1 VNDIRLVA
9 TFEVDAQ
16 PNAVRILS
24 RQDCGAL
31 AEALARDLVRL
42 AEPASD
48 GMLVV
53 GGVLLEP
60 GELLRPGLPCWQA
73 LSDLS
78 RSAAR
83 SPDQGGQILAIGAH
97 QGRLPDERLMPPS
110 DRIHGQLLALPVL
123 LLGPDALIE
132 QLEQSLE
139 AELFER
145 GGLHPPSR
153 AAFSQ
158 ASGLDT
164 GHGQWMTLND
174 FIALTHVQMD
184 TVGLGAFWPVVEH
197 ALLRPGESATFDLPG
212 ALEAEW
218 TADPAEV
225 RIRFRT
231 FNDQAGPIEDY
242 ALWTRAFRSLSAL
255 LSVHGM
261 KARIVSDHTVDTDR
275 HALVE
280 ATGPCTFGPGVTEQN
295 HPDCGLLCWTL
306 VEDERQYHLYP
317 LDSEGLVH
325 LQQDFRQRGFEPRRP
340 AGGIQLSS
348 DRQSLQAISNH
359 E

>member
-9 TFEVDAQ
+9 TFEVDAH
-16 PNAVRILS
+16 PNALRILS
-24 RQDCGAL
+24 RQDCATLANAL
-31 AEALARDLVRL
+31 AQDLVRQ
-42 AEPASD
+42 AERASECL
-48 GMLVV
+48 LVV
-53 GGVLLEP
+53 GGGLLEP
-60 GELLRPGLPCWQA
+60 GELLRPGLPCWEA

-97 QGRLPDERLMPPS
+97 QGRLPDERLTPTGDP
-110 DRIHGQLLALPVL
+110 IHGQLLALPVL
-123 LLGPDALIE
+123 LRGPDSLIE
-132 QLEQSLE
+132 QLEEILE
-139 AELFER
+139 ADLFER

-158 ASGLDT
+158 ATGLDT

-184 TVGLGAFWPVVEH
+184 TAGLGAFWPVVEH
-197 ALLRPGESATFDLPG
+197 ALVRPEEPATFELPG
-212 ALEAEW
+212 PLQADW
-218 TADPAEV
+218 NADPAEV

-231 FNDQAGPIEDY
+231 FNDQAASIEDY
-242 ALWTRAFRSLSAL
+242 ALWTRAFRSLTAL

-261 KARIVSDHTVDTDR
+261 DTGIISDHTVDNDR
-275 HALVE
+275 QALVE
-280 ATGPCTFGPGVTEQN
+280 AAGPCSAAPGVTEQN

-317 LDSEGLVH
+317 LNSDGLAR
-325 LQQDFRQRGFEPRRP
+325 LQQDFQQRGFQPRRP
-340 AGGIQLSS
+340 SGGLQLSS
-348 DRQSLQAISNH
+348 DRQTLEAIGAH
-359 E
+359 D